1 MTRGKSTDDGQR
13 VDDDTVL
20 VYGGDLTAH
29 DYDAAFS
36 CLRAQFRDAPL
47 RFVQSPR
54 DAVIGEITHPVVI
67 FLRSPDVSLAFALEE
82 RIDPVRALDA
92 WARAQEALV
101 AVFHRARRRVTLVDI
116 ALFEDP
122 DQRALEVLCRRLNAT
137 LSKEAPGPA
146 STSRKPTPVHHA
158 AAKLL
163 IQSDERAS
171 AVTKELNLAMLRP
184 DAAALTADTVATLL
198 TGWGQLLSAQ
208 DTLKR
213 ELVLLREAATL
224 SCDTSDQLEDQ
235 KLLRAEN
242 DSLKKR
248 LEAQIKAEHRTR
260 SILGSQLLEDAR
272 TLAKVERRQE
282 VNERALVQVETE
294 LQKVV
299 TSKSW
304 RMTAPVRE
312 ARRWLTFKGRS

>member
-1 MTRGKSTDDGQR
+1 MTREKSTDDGQR
-13 VDDDTVL
+13 VDGDAVL
-20 VYGGDLTAH
+20 VYGGDLTAP

-36 CLRAQFRDAPL
+36 CLQARFRDAPL

-54 DAVIGEITHPVVI
+54 DAVIGEIAQPVVI
-67 FLRSPDVSLAFALEE
+67 FLRSPDVSLALALEE

-92 WARAQEALV
+92 WASAQEALV

-116 ALFEDP
+116 ALLDDP
-122 DQRALEVLCRRLNAT
+122 DQRAFDVLCRRLNADMSRET
-137 LSKEAPGPA
+137 PGPVG
-146 STSRKPTPVHHA
+146 TSRKPTPVHHA

-171 AVTKELNLAMLRP
+171 AVTKELNLAMLRHGS
-184 DAAALTADTVATLL
+184 AAPTADTVATLL
-198 TGWGQLLSAQ
+198 TGWGQLLSEQ
-208 DTLKR
+208 DSLKR

-224 SCDTSDQLEDQ
+224 SCDMSEQLEDQ

-242 DSLKKR
+242 DALKKR
-248 LEAQIKAEHRTR
+248 LEAQKKAEHRTR
-260 SILGSQLLEDAR
+260 SILGNQLLEDAR
-272 TLAKVERRQE
+272 TLAKVETRQE
-282 VNERALVQVETE
+282 MNARALVQVETE